1 MANFDGDVTNA
12 GVEGSQ
18 AGLRARYE
26 EIRSYLKI
34 DR

>member
-18 AGLRARYE
+18 AGLLDKII
-26 EIRSYLKI
+26 EIR
-34 DR
+34 

>member
-18 AGLRARYE
+18 AGLQGE